1 MILTAVFVVT
11 QGVEPLSTAQQ
22 SRLSTVVDG
31 LDSRG
36 DGFEVLIEDV
46 SSWDEVSFE
55 VLKPPIKAMLNDPE
69 AYRGEVFVLEGVL
82 EQAAPL
88 GPPWGHIGEWFV
100 RTKSGELCVVYIVG
114 NAQIKNGTQVV
125 AVTRFYK
132 TMTMLGRD
140 LQHRLFP
147 TFVTS
152 SDAIQSK
159 SIGGWFSAALLSTV
173 IFLGFIVFWLQ
184 RINMKKAR
192 RYKEPAHIKSSEVL
206 DAISEVHH
214 DLERSN
220 ADALATLYIQGDH
233 DS

>member
-1 MILTAVFVVT
+1 
-11 QGVEPLSTAQQ
+11 
-22 SRLSTVVDG
+22 
-31 LDSRG
+31 
-36 DGFEVLIEDV
+36 
-46 SSWDEVSFE
+46 
-55 VLKPPIKAMLNDPE
+55 MLNDPVK
-69 AYRGEVFVLEGVL
+69 YRGDVFVLDGVV

-100 RTKSGELCVVYIVG
+100 RTKSGELCVVYVVG
-114 NAQIKNGTQVV
+114 DLQMKKGTQVV

-132 TMTMLGRD
+132 TMSMQGRD
-140 LQHRLFP
+140 QQHRLYP

-152 SDAIQSK
+152 RGAIQSQ
-159 SIGGWFSAALLSTV
+159 SIGGWLSAALLGTV

-192 RYKEPAHIKSSEVL
+192 RLNEPVQLKSSEVL

-220 ADALATLYIQGDH
+220 ADALANLYIQGDN